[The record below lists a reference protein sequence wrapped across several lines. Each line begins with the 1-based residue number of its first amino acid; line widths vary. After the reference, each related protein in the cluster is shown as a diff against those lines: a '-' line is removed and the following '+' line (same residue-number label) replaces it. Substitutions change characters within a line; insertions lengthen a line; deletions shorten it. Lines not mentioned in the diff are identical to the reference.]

1 MAFDIWQTIM
11 VAAIPTALGIFLTFM
26 LSRNREASELAQKAI
41 SSTKSYFAI
50 IETLKTVAFLQG
62 QRIDQWEDWGRE
74 TSQVWRQW
82 RRELRIKAFDYIP
95 PDLPRMPE
103 LHLDLRPYWEQIDT
117 AIQEIS
123 GPKKRTKRTMLVEN
137 AVVVDDDEDE

>member
-1 MAFDIWQTIM
+1 MGFQLWEAIL
-11 VAAIPTALGIFLTFM
+11 VAAVPTAIGIFLTFM
-26 LSRNREASELAQKAI
+26 LSRNREATDLAQRAI

-74 TSQVWRQW
+74 TSQVWRTW
-82 RRELRIKAFDYIP
+82 RRELRTQCSEYIP

-103 LHLDLRPYWEQIDT
+103 LHLDLRPYWDQIDS
-117 AIQEIS
+117 AIRDIS
-123 GPKKRTKRTMLVEN
+123 SPKSRRKRTMEAVE
-137 AVVVDDDEDE
+137 DPEDYD